1 MKLQQRK
8 KHRFFA
14 ICLVAVFALTT
25 LSLPVCAS
33 EDTPTPPPPPPPQP
47 LFNSE
52 NMITPLPGDLLIGED
67 SGTAPHIVEPGVP
80 FTLTGTIGVQPVKD
94 QINELKDW
102 FLQAAKE
109 EGYADGEKY
118 LSLIELS
125 DVECTFETFL
135 YLPEG
140 LEFKTDSYENAKFYD
155 NSLFYASA
163 TTYDKDPKKDLYVEM
178 KLKKN
183 YNNFKTLCEDVN
195 ACPDLRLDAGNI
207 VADPKFAGKELQ
219 ATGIVKG
226 HFKATATFM
235 GLQMT
240 FPFGWESEQDPKGK
254 DYNLPADDNKTISYT
269 VTVKPAPA
277 PEEEQDILI
286 PCPYPCQV
294 PPMWNPPQVIQQ
306 VQPMPQAPVQNVD
319 AAQPQAPIQL
329 PKTGEKSTQ
338 PLSLF
343 FLLSASALFL
353 LRRKMR

>member
-33 EDTPTPPPPPPPQP
+33 EDTHTPPQP
-47 LFNSE
+47 LFESE
-52 NMITPLPGDLLIGED
+52 NKITPLPGDLLIGED

-80 FTLTGTIGVQPVKD
+80 FTLTGTIDVQPVKD
-94 QINELKDW
+94 QINRLKDW
-102 FLQAAKE
+102 FVQAAKE

-118 LSLIELS
+118 LSLIEISEL
-125 DVECTFETFL
+125 ECTFETFL
-135 YLPEG
+135 YLPDG
-140 LEFKTDSYENAKFYD
+140 LEFKTDSYDNAKFYD
-155 NSLFYASA
+155 NSLFYAAA
-163 TTYDKDPKKDLYVEM
+163 TNYDKDPKKDLHIEM
-178 KLKKN
+178 KL
-183 YNNFKTLCEDVN
+183 NNEAQYDNFETLWKAVN
-195 ACPDLRLDAGNI
+195 ACPTLIVDAGNI
-207 VADPKFAGKELQ
+207 VADAKFAGKELQ

-226 HFKATATFM
+226 HFTAKASFM
-235 GLQMT
+235 GMDMT
-240 FPFGWESEQDPKGK
+240 FPFDWESVQDPKGK
-254 DYNLPADDNKTISYT
+254 DYHLPANDNKTISYT
-269 VTVKPAPA
+269 VTVKPAP
-277 PEEEQDILI
+277 EEERDILI

-294 PPMWNPPQVIQQ
+294 PPMWNPQPQPSQVIQQ

-319 AAQPQAPIQL
+319 AAQAPIQL